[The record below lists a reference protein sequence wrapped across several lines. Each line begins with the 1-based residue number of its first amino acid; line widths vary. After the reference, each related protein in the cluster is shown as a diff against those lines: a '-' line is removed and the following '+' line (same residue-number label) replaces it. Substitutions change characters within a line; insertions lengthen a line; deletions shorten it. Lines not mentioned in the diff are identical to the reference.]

1 MGTALVMGLLRRFVE
16 AGRSAKSGA
25 TALSSHRAAMTSS
38 RRLARNTDREWL
50 MKGRRGRGMATRR
63 QCRLRA

>member
-1 MGTALVMGLLRRFVE
+1 MGTALVMGLLRPFVE
-16 AGRSAKSGA
+16 ADRSAKSGA
-25 TALSSHRAAMTSS
+25 TALSSHRAAMTSP

>member
-1 MGTALVMGLLRRFVE
+1 MGTALVTGLWHRFVE
-16 AGRSAKSGA
+16 SGRSVKSGA
-25 TALSSHRAAMTSS
+25 TALSLHRAAMTSS

-63 QCRLRA
+63 QRRLRG

>member
-1 MGTALVMGLLRRFVE
+1 MGTALVTGLLHRFVE
-16 AGRSAKSGA
+16 SGRSAKSGA

-38 RRLARNTDREWL
+38 RRLMRNTDRESL

-63 QCRLRA
+63 QRQLRG